1 MKIAYLTDTYQPEVN
16 GIVTS
21 ITNFTTRLAE
31 AGNEVLIIAPKY
43 NRKKDQPIPNITIKR
58 YASFSFATNK
68 NTHIAY
74 PALLGIIRD
83 LREFKADI
91 VHVQTPMSIG
101 VSGVIAARILGIK
114 LVQTYHTYLPD
125 FMVYVNPYNLLGVG
139 KASELVTSSRVWKKI
154 IESNAVEKFATF
166 GGDTLK
172 RSEVVRA
179 INKQLR
185 RTQKYRD
192 GKTVSDRFAWDFTRI
207 LYGRSDIVF
216 SPSIALAKLL
226 TRHRVGVPSIDMS
239 NGIEFHQ
246 FAKKKDY
253 HIRNKMIYVGRLG
266 LEKGVDVVVKA
277 FAIAREKNPALRLDI
292 FGEGPAKKELE
303 VLIAKLGIGESV
315 GFVGFVTRPTIKRA
329 LKQHDFFVTA
339 STMETQGLVIL
350 EAMAAGLPVLGVD
363 ALAVPEL
370 VHDEQNG
377 YLVKPRDP
385 KEMAE
390 AMLKLTESAA
400 RNKKFGQKSLEFAEV
415 HDISNCVTKLESAYK
430 KLLS

>member
-1 MKIAYLTDTYQPEVN
+1 MKIAYLTDTYQPEIN

-21 ITNFTTRLAE
+21 ITNFTTNLAE
-31 AGNEVLIIAPKY
+31 AGHEILIIAPKY
-43 NRKKDQPIPNITIKR
+43 NRKKDKPIPNITIKR
-58 YASFSFATNK
+58 YPSFSFATNK
-68 NTHIAY
+68 DTHIAY

-101 VSGVIAARILGIK
+101 VSGVIAAKILGIR

-125 FMVYVNPYNLLGVG
+125 FMVYVSPYNLLGVG
-139 KASELVTSSRVWKKI
+139 KASERITSSRVWKKI
-154 IESNAVEKFATF
+154 IESNLVDRFSAF
-166 GGDTLK
+166 GGSTLK

-185 RTQKYRD
+185 RTQRYTGSKAI
-192 GKTVSDRFAWDFTRI
+192 SDRFAWDFTRI

-216 SPSIALAKLL
+216 SPSVALAKLL
-226 TRHRVGVPSIDMS
+226 TRHKVGVPSIDMS
-239 NGIEFHQ
+239 NGIEFHH
-246 FAKKKDY
+246 FSKKKDY
-253 HIRNKMIYVGRLG
+253 RIRNKMIYVGRLG

-277 FAIAREKNPALRLDI
+277 FAIAREQNPALRLDI

-303 VLIAKLGIGESV
+303 TLIAKLGLGESV
-315 GFVGFVTRPTIKRA
+315 GFVGFVTRATIKRA

-339 STMETQGLVIL
+339 SPMETQGLVIL
-350 EAMAAGLPVLGVD
+350 EAMAAGLPVIGVD

-370 VHDEQNG
+370 VHNEKNG
-377 YLVKPRDP
+377 YLVKSGNP

-390 AMLKLTESAA
+390 AMLKLSESAA
-400 RNKKFGQKSLEFAEV
+400 RNKKFGQKSLEYAEV
-415 HDISNCVTKLESAYK
+415 HNIPNCVAKLEAAYK
-430 KLLS
+430 DLLS